1 MGTCRYC
8 VHPANG
14 YGAKVAKPVL
24 ISWLAVNNDPYERV
38 RSSHDYRLL
47 DGAPIPG
54 PTLTLLF
61 DQESPYCGQ
70 IGNAVLLYRHVPGS
84 AGDGE
89 RDVLRETIAAIRE
102 RNPQIKV
109 ESEAWASDD
118 PTDHKN
124 IFEFLQNLMPKLRS
138 RFLGRELLIHI
149 SPGTPSMQT
158 IWVLMGETGLIEAPV
173 KLVKSYR
180 PSDRHGKAAVV
191 PVEVGIETFYKS
203 YMKSRPSQGVED
215 QILLWN
221 PAKFQSASLRS
232 LFDEARRV
240 AHLKVPVLILGERGT
255 GKTTLAAWIR
265 MNSPYRRPEQ
275 DSHWPSV
282 ACGQYNHETMR
293 SELFGYRK
301 GAFTGAQQDKDG
313 ILHVADRDTLF
324 LDEIGD
330 ISRDLQRLLIRAL
343 EEKRFFPLGDD
354 KPRKSD
360 FRLLTAT
367 NLPMHTLADR
377 LDPDF
382 FDRIGVLTLAVPS
395 VREMPEDIE
404 WLWASVYQHSQA
416 RSGVEKSRC
425 VLPKSAHK
433 EITAA
438 LRSSPLL
445 GNLRDLF
452 RVAYR
457 LLAALGDPLAP
468 MTASDAVAYGLHSLR
483 QTSHSSQPMD
493 LTREIAQRFSR
504 ADRLDDLLATG
515 TRLPTVDLD
524 RRFKRFVATELRRI
538 AKVRGVPVA
547 ELCDVSD
554 RTLRS
559 WASPAEEAEEIFR
572 QSE

>member
-1 MGTCRYC
+1 LL
-8 VHPANG
+8 
-14 YGAKVAKPVL
+14 KPVL
-24 ISWLAVNNDPYERV
+24 ISWLAVNNDPYERI
-38 RSSHDYRLL
+38 RSSHEYRLV
-47 DGAPIPG
+47 DGRPIPG

-70 IGNAVLLYRHVPGS
+70 IGNAVLLYRHLPGT
-84 AGDGE
+84 AGDAE
-89 RDVLRETIAAIRE
+89 RTVLRETIAAIRE
-102 RNPQIKV
+102 RDPRIKV
-109 ESEAWASDD
+109 ESEAWASQD
-118 PTDHKN
+118 PTDHKS
-124 IFEFLQNLMPKLRS
+124 IFEFLRHLMPKLRS
-138 RFLGRELLIHI
+138 RFAGRELLIHI

-158 IWVLMGETGLIEAPV
+158 IWVLMGETGLIEPPV

-180 PSDRHGKAAVV
+180 PSDRGGKAAVI

-203 YMKSRPSQGVED
+203 YMKSRPSQGVEE
-215 QILLWN
+215 QILLWD
-221 PAKFQSASLRS
+221 PAKFQSASLRL

-275 DSHWPSV
+275 DAHWPSV
-282 ACGQYNHETMR
+282 ACGQYNPETMR

-367 NLPMHTLADR
+367 NLPMHVLADR

-382 FDRIGVLTLAVPS
+382 FDRVGILTLTVPS
-395 VREMPEDIE
+395 VREMPEDID
-404 WLWASVYQHSQA
+404 WLWASVYEHSQI

-425 VLPKSAHK
+425 VLPKSGHK
-433 EITAA
+433 AITTA

-457 LLAALGDPLAP
+457 VLAALGDPLAP
-468 MTASDAVAYGLHSLR
+468 MTASAAVAYGLQSLR
-483 QTSHSSQPMD
+483 QNSHSSEPLD
-493 LTREIAQRFSR
+493 LTREIAQRF
-504 ADRLDDLLATG
+504 AGGGPLDDLLATG
-515 TRLPTVDLD
+515 AQLPTGDLD
-524 RRFKRFVATELRRI
+524 RRLKRFVATELRRI
-538 AKVRGVPVA
+538 AKVRGVPVT

-559 WASPAEEAEEIFR
+559 WVSLPEKEAEGTFR
-572 QSE
+572 ISE